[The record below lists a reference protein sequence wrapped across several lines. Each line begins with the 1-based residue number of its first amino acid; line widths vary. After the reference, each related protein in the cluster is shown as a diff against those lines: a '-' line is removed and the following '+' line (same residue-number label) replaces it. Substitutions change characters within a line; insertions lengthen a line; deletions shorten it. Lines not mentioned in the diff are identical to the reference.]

1 MNLFKHKK
9 RVVII
14 TDNFLPRRDGVVRFL
29 LEITPRLQKEFNITI
44 ICPDNK
50 EQVSLE
56 DVKFVRIPL
65 SKRKFADFQFA
76 KFRPSKM
83 IKAIRNADLVFTQ
96 TIGPVGATGL
106 FIAKTLNKK
115 TVSFIHSIEWELVH
129 KSTDKKLIKKYSIP
143 ITKKISKFL
152 YSKSDFLII
161 PSERVSEILSYQ
173 RINTPKRIIHLGVDS
188 KTFKPLEDP
197 IVRAEE
203 RDKLGIEPDDIVIGY
218 HGRMTRE
225 KDIYTIIRSYNYLK
239 KINKRYKLLLIGD
252 GLPEIIEKLL
262 QKEGVIHKPATQ
274 RVEKYL
280 PLMDIYVLSSLTE
293 TTSLSTLEAM
303 SCGLPCI
310 TTKVGYIRDYITE
323 GKNGLFFPKKN
334 SYILSKKII
343 YLANNKTER
352 KRLGKEARKTI
363 IEKFNWDNTAEEIES
378 FFKTIIEE
386 E

>member
-1 MNLFKHKK
+1 VLKTIPAGRVATYADIAAAIGNPRAARAVGNVLNRNPNAPQVPCH
-9 RVVII
+9 RVV
-14 TDNFLPRRDGVVRFL
+14 RGDG
-29 LEITPRLQKEFNITI
+29 
-44 ICPDNK
+44 
-50 EQVSLE
+50 S
-56 DVKFVRIPL
+56 
-65 SKRKFADFQFA
+65 
-76 KFRPSKM
+76 
-83 IKAIRNADLVFTQ
+83 
-96 TIGPVGATGL
+96 IGGYAFGP
-106 FIAKTLNKK
+106 NKK
-115 TVSFIHSIEWELVH
+115 I
-129 KSTDKKLIKKYSIP
+129 
-143 ITKKISKFL
+143 
-152 YSKSDFLII
+152 
-161 PSERVSEILSYQ
+161 
-173 RINTPKRIIHLGVDS
+173 
-188 KTFKPLEDP
+188 
-197 IVRAEE
+197 A
-203 RDKLGIEPDDIVIGY
+203 
-218 HGRMTRE
+218 
-225 KDIYTIIRSYNYLK
+225 
-239 KINKRYKLLLIGD
+239 
-252 GLPEIIEKLL
+252 LL